1 MAGARLYLARGH
13 LYAMAADAEVRRLPL
28 DAAAD
33 GLDPTA
39 LAEAAA
45 WLRSKPGTGGGVE
58 LLLASSR
65 VRFASVP
72 WVVGTFTGRAIRRQV
87 EQDFERA
94 GCAPADWQLGIQWP
108 GYGAPTFVVGYPR
121 ALLDSVGEALLA
133 AGLVVERSTASAVAV
148 ARRHAA
154 ALPAG
159 RALLCFGED
168 DGVSGV
174 HMEDGLVTEVECLA
188 LDGSGL
194 DSVDVWCR
202 RKRLEYAGEGRLRW
216 LQAAN
221 CPAVLDGFALTP
233 ENRGSA
239 CASSDLLAALA

>member
-1 MAGARLYLARGH
+1 M
-13 LYAMAADAEVRRLPL
+13 
-28 DAAAD
+28 
-33 GLDPTA
+33 
-39 LAEAAA
+39 
-45 WLRSKPGTGGGVE
+45 
-58 LLLASSR
+58 
-65 VRFASVP
+65 
-72 WVVGTFTGRAIRRQV
+72 
-87 EQDFERA
+87 
-94 GCAPADWQLGIQWP
+94 
-108 GYGAPTFVVGYPR
+108 
-121 ALLDSVGEALLA
+121 
-133 AGLVVERSTASAVAV
+133 ERSTASAVAV

-194 DSVDVWCR
+194 DGLDVWCR

-221 CPAVLDGFALTP
+221 CPAVLDGFALAP
-233 ENRGSA
+233 ERPGSA
-239 CASSDLLAALA
+239 CASLDLLAALA